1 MMRVIGPTTIRQAA
15 HASIKPGPMGP
26 EIGGG
31 GARPEPAARPNELRH
46 VVNGPPPPIL
56 DHPPPMRA
64 PRSIGTRS
72 VVEAQESI
80 EVESQPGVLG
90 DQVASEGWLP
100 PLLEDRLLNSF
111 DIAVGLWLPARMK
124 RWRAS

>member
-31 GARPEPAARPNELRH
+31 RGGPKPAARPTELRH
-46 VVNGPPPPIL
+46 VVNRPPPPIL

-80 EVESQPGVLG
+80 EVEAETRVLG
-90 DQVASEGWLP
+90 DQVSGE
-100 PLLEDRLLNSF
+100 RRF
-111 DIAVGLWLPARMK
+111 
-124 RWRAS
+124 